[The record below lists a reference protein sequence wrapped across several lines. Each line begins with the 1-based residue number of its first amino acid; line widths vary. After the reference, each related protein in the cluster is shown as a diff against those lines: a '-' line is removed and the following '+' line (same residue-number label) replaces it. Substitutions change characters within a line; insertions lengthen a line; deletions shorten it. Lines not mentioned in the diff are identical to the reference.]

1 MTVVNR
7 VLYHEHVVQNV
18 VERHLAIILFDG
30 FELLDAFGPIE
41 LFSTIPEVKIEL
53 VAEKTG
59 PVRSAQGV
67 EVIAELEY
75 GDLNDPDIIL
85 VPGGMGTRRL
95 AQDNSFLSWLMDIG
109 NRSEIV
115 ASVCTGSALLA
126 AAGLLKGHRATS
138 NKLAFEWASSFGDDI
153 SWEYHARWVHDGC
166 RWTSSGVAAGMD
178 MAAALIEHLFGQ
190 KVQTEVTKRIEYQPQ
205 FDSAIDPFA
214 RFQDPS

>member
-109 NRSEIV
+109 NRSV
-115 ASVCTGSALLA
+115 
-126 AAGLLKGHRATS
+126 S
-138 NKLAFEWASSFGDDI
+138 NI
-153 SWEYHARWVHDGC
+153 H
-166 RWTSSGVAAGMD
+166 
-178 MAAALIEHLFGQ
+178 
-190 KVQTEVTKRIEYQPQ
+190 
-205 FDSAIDPFA
+205 
-214 RFQDPS
+214 

>member
-1 MTVVNR
+1 MA
-7 VLYHEHVVQNV
+7 ENV
-18 VERHLAIILFDG
+18 VERHLAVILFDG

-41 LFSTIPEVKIEL
+41 FFSAIPDVKIEL
-53 VAEKTG
+53 VAQRSG

-67 EVIAELEY
+67 EVIAELEC
-75 GDLNDPDIIL
+75 GALNDPDIIL
-85 VPGGMGTRRL
+85 VPGGMGTRTL
-95 AQDNSFLSWLMDIG
+95 AHDESFLSWLTDIG

-126 AAGLLKGHRATS
+126 AAGLLEGLRATS

-153 SWEYHARWVHDGC
+153 SWEYQARWVHDGC

-178 MAAALIEHLFGQ
+178 MAATLIGHLFGR

-205 FDSAIDPFA
+205 TDSTTDPFV
-214 RFQDPS
+214 RFQGPR